1 MKIFNRSKPKLLN
14 ENVQALAEELKK
26 FTKVEVKKN
35 AKIWFK

>member
-1 MKIFNRSKPKLLN
+1 
-14 ENVQALAEELKK
+14 VQALAEELKK